1 MCFYHF
7 WKACV
12 HFIWFIRTICFRI
25 GKLMC
30 CETLVIMVI
39 ELSMWTMVLSTML
52 SYIHMQAVWYDL
64 NHFSLIMSSILF
76 YLYVVPCFVGSSS
89 RHTSRGSYFFLSR
102 TLEIWLH
109 AFLLHIRVLSSNTK
123 KGEIERTF
131 YVSLIFCVLD
141 VNPCDYLIL

>member
-1 MCFYHF
+1 
-7 WKACV
+7 
-12 HFIWFIRTICFRI
+12 
-25 GKLMC
+25 MC

-64 NHFSLIMSSILF
+64 NHFLLIMSSILF

-89 RHTSRGSYFFLSR
+89 WHTSRGSYFLSR
-102 TLEIWLH
+102 TLDRWLH
-109 AFLLHIRVLSSNTK
+109 VSLLQIRVLSSNTK

-131 YVSLIFCVLD
+131 YVPLMFCVLD
-141 VNPCDYLIL
+141 VNTSDCLIIC